1 MPSLGAP
8 ALLTGYTCGPFSCT
22 GDTPEAQTALF
33 QLQRLANAAAAV
45 LGIPDRV
52 TPDGKIG
59 SKTVDLIQFIAVR
72 LADDQTST
80 IREFW
85 AATKAEIAEHAPALI
100 ADLTRIAESGSSL
113 TPNLPVVGTVGPR
126 ISVPV
131 RSVPAVS
138 VASSGQVF
146 VPVVKTPYLIAG
158 VAGTVVLLLGG
169 IAFAVSKHSSSSM
182 AGARPRRKGGAL
194 AAARESD
201 ILVENPTA
209 YAIRVGNAYEI
220 RVQGPT
226 HAVTVGTRAN
236 AEDAIRTVARLHRY
250 PENARRAAGLRG

>member
-72 LADDQTST
+72 LADVQTST

-100 ADLTRIAESGSSL
+100 VELTGITESGSPL

-126 ISVPV
+126 ISIPI
-131 RSVPAVS
+131 RTVPAVS
-138 VASSGQVF
+138 TTSAAGQVF
-146 VPVVKTPYLIAG
+146 VPVVKTPYLVAG
-158 VAGTVVLLLGG
+158 VASAVVLLLGG

-182 AGARPRRKGGAL
+182 AGARTDRR
-194 AAARESD
+194 
-201 ILVENPTA
+201 
-209 YAIRVGNAYEI
+209 RVSHSHFPHVRDLHA
-220 RVQGPT
+220 
-226 HAVTVGTRAN
+226 HAVKRGASPTP
-236 AEDAIRTVARLHRY
+236 IRYNERKKEFGFSYLAHPPIVHAPPYGAH
-250 PENARRAAGLRG
+250 